1 LSKLSS
7 KIIMMEIMKSIE
19 KIREQKAS
27 LEEIRSI
34 VSEEWSLL
42 DQEIEKQL
50 SSDIEL
56 INNISEYIVNS
67 GGKRIRPLIVLLSAR
82 ACGASDLERIVKA
95 AAMIEFIHTAT
106 LLHDDVVDNSDSRR
120 GIKTAHQSFG
130 NESTIL
136 VGDFLYSRAFQIMV
150 QINHMGI
157 MEVMSDATNTIA
169 EGEVLQLINSGNPKI
184 NKEQYLEVIYRKTG
198 KLFEA
203 AMVVGGLLS
212 NQSQTVLTT
221 LQLFGKELGMAY
233 QIVDDV
239 LDYSSSFEIMGKDVG
254 DDLAEGKVT
263 LPMIYTLE
271 RAMPDMQEM
280 IGQAILNKDS
290 KNADKIIGSIQSTG
304 SIASSVN
311 DAKEKTEFALHSIQ
325 SLDNSKYKTALT
337 NLAEIILHRSY

>member
-1 LSKLSS
+1 M
-7 KIIMMEIMKSIE
+7 IMMEIMKSIE

-27 LEEIRSI
+27 LEEIRSL

-56 INNISEYIVNS
+56 INNISQYIVES

>member
-1 LSKLSS
+1 
-7 KIIMMEIMKSIE
+7 MKSIE

-27 LEEIRSI
+27 LEEIRSL

-50 SSDIEL
+50 SSDIQL
-56 INNISEYIVNS
+56 INNISQYIVNS
-67 GGKRIRPLIVLLSAR
+67 GGKRIRPLIVLLSAK
-82 ACGASDLERIVKA
+82 ACGASDLDRIVKA

-212 NQSQTVLTT
+212 NQSQTVLNT

>member
-1 LSKLSS
+1 
-7 KIIMMEIMKSIE
+7 MKSIE

-27 LEEIRSI
+27 LEEIRSL

-56 INNISEYIVNS
+56 INNISQYIVNS

-82 ACGASDLERIVKA
+82 ACGASDLDRIVKA

-271 RAMPDMQEM
+271 RTMPDMQEM

>member
-1 LSKLSS
+1 
-7 KIIMMEIMKSIE
+7 MKSIE

-27 LEEIRSI
+27 LEEIRSL

-56 INNISEYIVNS
+56 INNISQYIVNS

-82 ACGASDLERIVKA
+82 ACGASDLDRIVKA

-184 NKEQYLEVIYRKTG
+184 NKEQYLEVIHRKTG

-212 NQSQTVLTT
+212 NQSQTVLNT

>member
-1 LSKLSS
+1 
-7 KIIMMEIMKSIE
+7 MKSIE

-27 LEEIRSI
+27 LEEIRSL

-56 INNISEYIVNS
+56 INNISQYIVNS

-82 ACGASDLERIVKA
+82 ACGASDLDRIVKA

-212 NQSQTVLTT
+212 NQSQTVLNT

-337 NLAEIILHRSY
+337 TLAEIILHRSY

>member
-1 LSKLSS
+1 
-7 KIIMMEIMKSIE
+7 MKSIE

-27 LEEIRSI
+27 LEEIRSL

-56 INNISEYIVNS
+56 INNISQYIVNS

-82 ACGASDLERIVKA
+82 ACGASDLDRIVKA

-212 NQSQTVLTT
+212 NQSQTILTT

-280 IGQAILNKDS
+280 IGQAILKKDS
-290 KNADKIIGSIQSTG
+290 QNADKIIGCIQSTG

-311 DAKEKTEFALHSIQ
+311 TAKEKTEFALHSIQ

>member
-1 LSKLSS
+1 
-7 KIIMMEIMKSIE
+7 MKSIE
-19 KIREQKAS
+19 KIREQKVS

-56 INNISEYIVNS
+56 INNISQYIVNS
-67 GGKRIRPLIVLLSAR
+67 GGKRIRPLIVLLSAK
-82 ACGASDLERIVKA
+82 ACGASDLDRIVKA

-212 NQSQTVLTT
+212 NQSQTVLNT

>member
-1 LSKLSS
+1 
-7 KIIMMEIMKSIE
+7 MKSIE

-56 INNISEYIVNS
+56 INNISQYIVNS

-82 ACGASDLERIVKA
+82 ACGASDLDRIVKA

-212 NQSQTVLTT
+212 NQSQTVLNTM
-221 LQLFGKELGMAY
+221 QLFGKELGMAY

-280 IGQAILNKDS
+280 IAQAILNKDS

>member
-1 LSKLSS
+1 
-7 KIIMMEIMKSIE
+7 MMNTMKSVE
-19 KIREQKAS
+19 KISAQKAS
-27 LEEIRSI
+27 LNEIRDL

-56 INNISEYIVNS
+56 INSISQYIVES
-67 GGKRIRPLIVLLSAR
+67 GGKRIRPLIVLLSAK
-82 ACGASDLERIVKA
+82 ACGASDLDRVVKA

-120 GIKTAHQSFG
+120 GIKTAHQSYG

-150 QINHMGI
+150 QINHMAI

-169 EGEVLQLINSGNPKI
+169 EGEVLQLINSGNPKT

-203 AMVVGGLLS
+203 SMVVGGLLN
-212 NQSQTVLTT
+212 NQSQTVINA
-221 LQLFGKELGMAY
+221 LQIFGKEMGMAY

-239 LDYSSSFEIMGKDVG
+239 LDYTSSFEIMGKDVG
-254 DDLAEGKVT
+254 DDLADGKVT
-263 LPMIYTLE
+263 LPMIYAIE
-271 RAMPDMQEM
+271 RATPDMQKIISE
-280 IGQAILNKDS
+280 AILNKDS
-290 KNADKIIGSIQSTG
+290 QNSEEIIECIQTTG
-304 SIASSVN
+304 SIASSIN
-311 DAKEKTEFALHSIQ
+311 DAREKTESALHSIQ
-325 SLDNSKYKTALT
+325 SLDNNKYKKALIS
-337 NLAEIILHRSY
+337 LAEIILDRAY

>member
-1 LSKLSS
+1 M
-7 KIIMMEIMKSIE
+7 IMMEIMKSIE

-27 LEEIRSI
+27 LEEIRSL

-56 INNISEYIVNS
+56 INNVSQYIVNS

-82 ACGASDLERIVKA
+82 ACGASDLDRIVKA

-271 RAMPDMQEM
+271 RAMPGMQEM

>member
-1 LSKLSS
+1 
-7 KIIMMEIMKSIE
+7 MKSIE

-56 INNISEYIVNS
+56 INNISQYIVNS

-271 RAMPDMQEM
+271 REMPDMQEM

-290 KNADKIIGSIQSTG
+290 KNADKIIRSIQSTG

>member
-1 LSKLSS
+1 M
-7 KIIMMEIMKSIE
+7 IMMEIMKSIE
-19 KIREQKAS
+19 KIRVQKAS
-27 LEEIRSI
+27 LEEMRSL

-56 INNISEYIVNS
+56 INNISQYIVNS

-82 ACGASDLERIVKA
+82 ACGASDLDRIVKA

-184 NKEQYLEVIYRKTG
+184 NKEQYLEVIHRKTG

-212 NQSQTVLTT
+212 NQSQTVLNT

-271 RAMPDMQEM
+271 RAIPDMQEM

-325 SLDNSKYKTALT
+325 SLDNSKYKTALI

>member
-1 LSKLSS
+1 
-7 KIIMMEIMKSIE
+7 MKSIE

-34 VSEEWSLL
+34 VTEEWSLL

-56 INNISEYIVNS
+56 INNISQYIVNS
-67 GGKRIRPLIVLLSAR
+67 GGKRIRPLVVLLSAR
-82 ACGASDLERIVKA
+82 ACGASDLDRIVKA

>member
-1 LSKLSS
+1 
-7 KIIMMEIMKSIE
+7 MKSIE

-27 LEEIRSI
+27 LEEIRSL

-56 INNISEYIVNS
+56 INNISQYIVNS

-290 KNADKIIGSIQSTG
+290 KNADKIIRSIQSTG

>member
-1 LSKLSS
+1 
-7 KIIMMEIMKSIE
+7 MKSIE

-56 INNISEYIVNS
+56 INNISQYIVNS

-82 ACGASDLERIVKA
+82 ACGASDLDRIVKA

-184 NKEQYLEVIYRKTG
+184 NKEQYLEVIHRKTG

-212 NQSQTVLTT
+212 NQSQTVLNT

>member
-1 LSKLSS
+1 
-7 KIIMMEIMKSIE
+7 MKSIE

-56 INNISEYIVNS
+56 INNISQYIVNS

-82 ACGASDLERIVKA
+82 ACGASDLDRIVKA

-212 NQSQTVLTT
+212 NQSQTVLNT

-263 LPMIYTLE
+263 LPMINTLE

>member
-1 LSKLSS
+1 
-7 KIIMMEIMKSIE
+7 MKSIE

-56 INNISEYIVNS
+56 INNISQYIVNS

-212 NQSQTVLTT
+212 NQSQTVLNT

-239 LDYSSSFEIMGKDVG
+239 LDYSSSFEIMGKDMG

-280 IGQAILNKDS
+280 IAQAILNKDS
-290 KNADKIIGSIQSTG
+290 KNADEIIGSIQSTG

>member
-1 LSKLSS
+1 
-7 KIIMMEIMKSIE
+7 MKSIE

-56 INNISEYIVNS
+56 INNISQYIVNS

-212 NQSQTVLTT
+212 NQSQKVLNT

-280 IGQAILNKDS
+280 IGQAILKKDS
-290 KNADKIIGSIQSTG
+290 QNADKIIGCIQSTG

>member
-1 LSKLSS
+1 
-7 KIIMMEIMKSIE
+7 MKSIE

-27 LEEIRSI
+27 LEEIRSL

-56 INNISEYIVNS
+56 INNISQYIVNS

-82 ACGASDLERIVKA
+82 ACGASDLDRIVKA

-150 QINHMGI
+150 QINQMGI

-212 NQSQTVLTT
+212 NQSQTVLNT

-325 SLDNSKYKTALT
+325 SLDNSKYKTALM

>member
-1 LSKLSS
+1 
-7 KIIMMEIMKSIE
+7 MKSIE

-34 VSEEWSLL
+34 VSKEWSLL

-56 INNISEYIVNS
+56 INNISQYIVNS

-212 NQSQTVLTT
+212 NQSQKVLNT

-325 SLDNSKYKTALT
+325 TLDNSKYKTALT

>member
-1 LSKLSS
+1 
-7 KIIMMEIMKSIE
+7 MKSIE

-50 SSDIEL
+50 SSDIQL
-56 INNISEYIVNS
+56 INNISQYIVNS
-67 GGKRIRPLIVLLSAR
+67 GGKRIRPLIVLLSAK
-82 ACGASDLERIVKA
+82 ACGASDLDRIVKA

-212 NQSQTVLTT
+212 NQSQTVLNT

>member
-1 LSKLSS
+1 
-7 KIIMMEIMKSIE
+7 MMEIMKSIE

-56 INNISEYIVNS
+56 INNISQYIVNS

-120 GIKTAHQSFG
+120 GIKTAHLSFG

-239 LDYSSSFEIMGKDVG
+239 LDYSSSFEIMGKEVG
-254 DDLAEGKVT
+254 
-263 LPMIYTLE
+263 
-271 RAMPDMQEM
+271 
-280 IGQAILNKDS
+280 
-290 KNADKIIGSIQSTG
+290 
-304 SIASSVN
+304 
-311 DAKEKTEFALHSIQ
+311 
-325 SLDNSKYKTALT
+325 
-337 NLAEIILHRSY
+337 

>member
-1 LSKLSS
+1 
-7 KIIMMEIMKSIE
+7 MKSIE

-34 VSEEWSLL
+34 VSKEWSLL

-56 INNISEYIVNS
+56 INNISQYIVNS

-82 ACGASDLERIVKA
+82 ACGASDLDRIVKA

-212 NQSQTVLTT
+212 NQSQTVLNT
-221 LQLFGKELGMAY
+221 LQVFGKELGMAY

>member
-1 LSKLSS
+1 
-7 KIIMMEIMKSIE
+7 MKSIE

-56 INNISEYIVNS
+56 INNISQYIVNS

-212 NQSQTVLTT
+212 NQSQKVLNT

-325 SLDNSKYKTALT
+325 
-337 NLAEIILHRSY
+337 

>member
-1 LSKLSS
+1 
-7 KIIMMEIMKSIE
+7 MKSIE

-56 INNISEYIVNS
+56 INNISQYIVNS

-280 IGQAILNKDS
+280 ISQAILNKDS

>member
-1 LSKLSS
+1 M
-7 KIIMMEIMKSIE
+7 IMMEIMKSIE

-27 LEEIRSI
+27 LEEIRSL

-56 INNISEYIVNS
+56 INNISQYIVNS

-82 ACGASDLERIVKA
+82 ACGASDLDRIVKA

>member
-1 LSKLSS
+1 M
-7 KIIMMEIMKSIE
+7 IMMEIMKSIE
-19 KIREQKAS
+19 KIRVQKAS
-27 LEEIRSI
+27 LEEMRSL

-56 INNISEYIVNS
+56 INNISQYIVNS

-212 NQSQTVLTT
+212 NQSQTVLNT

>member
-1 LSKLSS
+1 
-7 KIIMMEIMKSIE
+7 MKSIE

-27 LEEIRSI
+27 LEEIRSL

-56 INNISEYIVNS
+56 INNISQYIVNS

-82 ACGASDLERIVKA
+82 ACGASDLDRIIKA

-212 NQSQTVLTT
+212 NQSQTVLNT

>member
-1 LSKLSS
+1 
-7 KIIMMEIMKSIE
+7 MMEIMKSIE

-27 LEEIRSI
+27 LEEIRSL

-56 INNISEYIVNS
+56 INNISQYIVNS

-212 NQSQTVLTT
+212 NQSQTVLNT

>member
-1 LSKLSS
+1 
-7 KIIMMEIMKSIE
+7 MKSIE
-19 KIREQKAS
+19 KIREQKVS

-56 INNISEYIVNS
+56 INNISQYIVNS

-157 MEVMSDATNTIA
+157 REVMSDATNTIA

-212 NQSQTVLTT
+212 NQSQTVLNT

>member
-1 LSKLSS
+1 
-7 KIIMMEIMKSIE
+7 MKSIE

-56 INNISEYIVNS
+56 INNISQYIVNS

-271 RAMPDMQEM
+271 RAMPDIQEM

-325 SLDNSKYKTALT
+325 TLDNSKYKTALT

>member
-1 LSKLSS
+1 
-7 KIIMMEIMKSIE
+7 MKSIE
-19 KIREQKAS
+19 KIRDQKAS

-56 INNISEYIVNS
+56 INNISQYIVNS

-82 ACGASDLERIVKA
+82 ASGASDLDRIVKA

-212 NQSQTVLTT
+212 NQSQTVLNT

-290 KNADKIIGSIQSTG
+290 KNANEIIGSIQSTG

>member
-1 LSKLSS
+1 MRM
-7 KIIMMEIMKSIE
+7 IDIMKSVE
-19 KIREQKAS
+19 KIIGQKVS
-27 LEEIRSI
+27 LNEIRDL
-34 VSEEWSLL
+34 VSDEWTML

-56 INNISEYIVNS
+56 INSISQYIVES
-67 GGKRIRPLIVLLSAR
+67 GGKRIRPLIVLLSAK
-82 ACGASDLERIVKA
+82 ASGVSDTDRVVKA

-150 QINHMGI
+150 QINNMDI

-169 EGEVLQLINSGNPKI
+169 EGEVLQLINSGNPNT

-203 AMVVGGLLS
+203 AMVAGGLLS
-212 NQSQTVLTT
+212 NQSQTVINT
-221 LQLFGKELGMAY
+221 LQICGKELGMAY

-239 LDYSSSFEIMGKDVG
+239 LDYSSSFEVMGKDVG
-254 DDLAEGKVT
+254 DDLSEGKVT
-263 LPMIYTLE
+263 LPMIYALE
-271 RAMPDMQEM
+271 RAPQDMKD
-280 IGQAILNKDS
+280 IISQAILKKDS
-290 KNADKIIGSIQSTG
+290 KDAEKIIACIQSTG
-304 SIASSVN
+304 SIASSIN
-311 DAKEKTEFALHSIQ
+311 DARDKTEFALHSMR
-325 SLDNSKYKTALT
+325 SLDNSKYNIALIS
-337 NLAEIILHRSY
+337 LAEIILHRTY

>member
-1 LSKLSS
+1 M
-7 KIIMMEIMKSIE
+7 IMMEIMKSIE

-27 LEEIRSI
+27 LEEIRSL

-56 INNISEYIVNS
+56 INNISQYIVNS
-67 GGKRIRPLIVLLSAR
+67 GGKRIRPLVVLLSAR
-82 ACGASDLERIVKA
+82 ACGASDLDRIVKA

>member
-1 LSKLSS
+1 MR
-7 KIIMMEIMKSIE
+7 MMNTMKSVE
-19 KIREQKAS
+19 KISAQKAS
-27 LEEIRSI
+27 LNEIRDL

-56 INNISEYIVNS
+56 INSISQYIVES
-67 GGKRIRPLIVLLSAR
+67 GGKRIRPLIVLLSAK
-82 ACGASDLERIVKA
+82 ACGASDLDRVVKA

-120 GIKTAHQSFG
+120 GIKTAHQSYG

-150 QINHMGI
+150 QINHMAI

-169 EGEVLQLINSGNPKI
+169 EGEVLQLINSGNPKT

-203 AMVVGGLLS
+203 SMVVGGLLN
-212 NQSQTVLTT
+212 NQSQTVINA
-221 LQLFGKELGMAY
+221 LQIFGKEMGMAY

-239 LDYSSSFEIMGKDVG
+239 LDYTSSFEIMGKDVG
-254 DDLAEGKVT
+254 DDLADGKVT
-263 LPMIYTLE
+263 LPMIYAIE
-271 RAMPDMQEM
+271 RATPDMQKIISE
-280 IGQAILNKDS
+280 AILNKDS
-290 KNADKIIGSIQSTG
+290 QNSEEIIECIQTTG
-304 SIASSVN
+304 SIASSIN
-311 DAKEKTEFALHSIQ
+311 DAREKTESALHSIQ
-325 SLDNSKYKTALT
+325 SLDNNKYKKALIS
-337 NLAEIILHRSY
+337 LVEIILDRAY

>member
-1 LSKLSS
+1 M
-7 KIIMMEIMKSIE
+7 IMMEIMKSIE

-56 INNISEYIVNS
+56 INNISQYIVNS

-212 NQSQTVLTT
+212 NQSQTVLNT

-271 RAMPDMQEM
+271 RAMPDMQEV
-280 IGQAILNKDS
+280 IVQAILNKDS

-325 SLDNSKYKTALT
+325 SLDSGKYKTALT